1 MEFLTIAAGSGSYN
15 ANSTARAMEKGLKST
30 PKGFCAFHRQL
41 RIRLVMFSAK
51 HEPSNVAGACGDNG
65 VLACVGVYSVLNL
78 ILMTKIV
85 IINKTAKEKF
95 CCLVKFGYICTL

>member
-1 MEFLTIAAGSGSYN
+1 MESLTIAAGSGSYN

-30 PKGFCAFHRQL
+30 PKGFCAFQRQL
-41 RIRLVMFSAK
+41 RISLVMFSAK
-51 HEPSNVAGACGDNG
+51 HEPSKVTGVSGDNG
-65 VLACVGVYSVLNL
+65 FLIGMGVYSVLNL